1 MKKAWRVP
9 GPRCRISGVWTGRAK
24 VPEVADLIFV
34 LVTVLAFAVL
44 TIVVRA
50 GQRL

>member
-1 MKKAWRVP
+1 
-9 GPRCRISGVWTGRAK
+9 

-44 TIVVRA
+44 TVVVRA